1 MRVIDDN
8 SKKLHWWNRNYFFI
22 CTISVVLI
30 NILLYAYGGSN
41 WQSQFKISTGA
52 TWGHELD
59 FANLV
64 RAFMNSYSH
73 SNWQHV
79 LLNMLCFFIYGIYL
93 ERKEG
98 TLPFLVLVF
107 MMTFFSAVSI
117 SANDQSVG
125 WHGFSGV
132 NYAFYGYVI
141 VDFLFVFR
149 KRTRTPFNII
159 SGIVILGLIYFAA
172 CFSGGTTEVT
182 FEWYPDDFMHNMGHY
197 SAFVAGVFLGILL
210 HLCRFKAEREEPRA
224 GKNI

>member
-1 MRVIDDN
+1 MKIIDDN
-8 SKKLHWWNRNYFFI
+8 SKKLHWWNRNYFFA
-22 CTISVVLI
+22 CTIAVVLV
-30 NILLYAYGGSN
+30 NILLYGLCGNN
-41 WQSQFKISTGA
+41 WESQFKGSSGA
-52 TWGHELD
+52 TWGNVLD
-59 FANLV
+59 FKNFV

-98 TLPFLVLVF
+98 TLPLLVLVF

-132 NYAFYGYVI
+132 NFAFYGYVI
-141 VDFLFVFR
+141 VDFIFVFR

-172 CFSGGTTEVT
+172 CFCGGTSTVE
-182 FEWYPDDFMHNMGHY
+182 FKWYPYDFMHNMGHY
-197 SAFVAGVFLGILL
+197 SGFVAGVFLGVLI
-210 HLCRFKAEREEPRA
+210 HLCRFKAEREEPCVEKSR
-224 GKNI
+224 